1 MSGAIAV
8 SPIQIKPDKS
18 VLLCNPLRFHSQE
31 NCRWLHATCG
41 SWFRYRYCLGPYRKR
56 RGHVKGS
63 AGAQRKGV
71 AAVVSIRCDEGSLS
85 GLAGSCYAF

>member
-1 MSGAIAV
+1 MKVFFTWSGETTKQSRLPFENSFLQWCRMSNRSYRI
-8 SPIQIKPDKS
+8 PT
-18 VLLCNPLRFHSQE
+18 LRS
-31 NCRWLHATCG
+31 
-41 SWFRYRYCLGPYRKR
+41 YRYCLGPYRKR